1 MNKFKNLLF
10 VLIFAFVGN
19 INAQT
24 TPTGTWKTIDD
35 VTGEAKSHLEI
46 YEQDGK
52 FFAKI
57 VKLLQKPED
66 TVCDKCKGDKKDKP
80 LMGMVLVDN
89 MAPYKDYWKGGNIM
103 DPTSGKDYGC
113 SMWFESG
120 KPDALMVRGKHWT
133 GLYRTQTW
141 HRVK

>member
-1 MNKFKNLLF
+1 MCIYILFIKIKFSKMNKLSSLLL
-10 VLIFAFVGN
+10 VLMFAFAGN

-24 TPTGTWKTIDD
+24 TPNGIWKTIDD

-80 LMGMVLVDN
+80 LM
-89 MAPYKDYWKGGNIM
+89 A
-103 DPTSGKDYGC
+103 TS
-113 SMWFESG
+113 WIL
-120 KPDALMVRGKHWT
+120 P
-133 GLYRTQTW
+133 
-141 HRVK
+141 RVKITVVACGFRMESLMN